1 MELDFEKMNGL
12 IPAIIQDNYTQK
24 VLMLGFMNKEAYE
37 KTVETGKVTFFSRTK
52 NRLWTKGEQSG
63 NFLHVVSIK
72 ADCDNDTLLIMVH
85 PDGPVCHT
93 GTDTCWGE
101 KNEQDIMFL
110 KELQDFIDR
119 RRQEMPDK
127 SYTTSLFNSG
137 VNKMAQKVGEEAV
150 ETIIEACN
158 GTDERLIY
166 EGADLLYHLIV
177 LLTYKGYRIED
188 LARELKE
195 RHSTN
200 WKNINGKNGST
211 TAYHI
216 SACQHQPAGAG
227 NSFRHQL

>member
-1 MELDFEKMNGL
+1 MMELDFDKMNGL

-24 VLMLGFMNKEAYE
+24 VLMLGFMNQEAYE
-37 KTVETGKVTFFSRTK
+37 KTVKTGKVTFFSRTK

-119 RRQEMPDK
+119 RRQEMPEK

-150 ETIIEACN
+150 ETVIEACN

-195 RHSTN
+195 RHSAT
-200 WKNINGKNGST
+200 WKK
-211 TAYHI
+211 H
-216 SACQHQPAGAG
+216 
-227 NSFRHQL
+227 